1 MNCRVR
7 TPLLFLV
14 IVSCSVAIAGCGKTG
29 DKDKGKATQ
38 DKASGGAEGGDQ
50 KRPAVAKKPA
60 EPAPKLAAV
69 DLTAM
74 LTKAGRT
81 AKTKIVIM
89 APEGAK
95 VTESF
100 GDVIVSAG
108 KSFALAI
115 ATSANDVAKDK
126 KFQLNNTVQKHKRFV
141 VDTPDAI
148 IGESVMMR
156 RKSFFLTANQKVG
169 KETFGCKSKR
179 GAVSFTEGQAKVMLK
194 ACKSIKGAP

>member
-1 MNCRVR
+1 MNSRVR
-7 TPLLFLV
+7 THLLFLL

-29 DKDKGKATQ
+29 DKDKDKASQ
-38 DKASGGAEGGDQ
+38 DKAGGGTKSGDQ
-50 KRPAVAKKPA
+50 KKPAVAKKTA

-69 DLTAM
+69 DLTGM

-81 AKTKIVIM
+81 AKTKVVMM

-95 VTESF
+95 VTESY

-108 KSFALAI
+108 KGFALAI
-115 ATSANDVAKDK
+115 ATSANDIAKDK
-126 KFQLNNTVQKHKRFV
+126 KFQLKNTVQKHKRFV

-156 RKSFFLTANQKVG
+156 RKSFFLTANHKVG

-179 GAVSFTEGQAKVMLK
+179 GAVSFTEAQAKVMLT
-194 ACKSIKGAP
+194 ACNSIKGAP